1 MKVITVTSG
10 AHKPERAT
18 PILGPYVT
26 EFSRTGFFRYIL
38 EHFFPRKWRLR
49 SIHERIMNIRGDNG
63 KLNVTKRSKMS
74 FSGVLVLLTG
84 LWEDIRNSR
93 ENRSKNKLVSENA
106 VTRVY
111 GRCSPGLLAP
121 VTSVRIDFM

>member
-1 MKVITVTSG
+1 MKVITVASG

-18 PILGPYVT
+18 PILGLCHEVFT
-26 EFSRTGFFRYIL
+26 DRFSLDTFQST
-38 EHFFPRKWRLR
+38 HFFPRKWKLR
-49 SIHERIMNIRGDNG
+49 SVHERIINIRCDNG

-93 ENRSKNKLVSENA
+93 ENRSKK
-106 VTRVY
+106 
-111 GRCSPGLLAP
+111 
-121 VTSVRIDFM
+121 

>member
-18 PILGPYVT
+18 PRLGLCDRVFT
-26 EFSRTGFFRYIL
+26 DRFFLDTFQSTFSRENGG
-38 EHFFPRKWRLR
+38 PP
-49 SIHERIMNIRGDNG
+49 SVHERIINVRCDNG

-84 LWEDIRNSR
+84 LWEDIRHSR

-111 GRCSPGLLAP
+111 GRCSPRL
-121 VTSVRIDFM
+121 